1 MNMISENSAM
11 TLSELLTWAGEY
23 LQKGDLCY
31 GHGTDNAFDEAAW
44 LLLFALGLPVDE
56 PIADPDRELDSKEVA
71 KVKALLQRRREER
84 IPAAYLTQQAW
95 FAGLAFYV
103 DERVLVPR
111 SPLAEPILEGFAAWI
126 DPAGVERVL
135 DLCTGSGCIGIA
147 CAYAFADAQ
156 VDLADISP
164 EALAVAEINI
174 EQHDLG
180 ERMTVQQGDVFA
192 GLAARRYDLIVSN
205 PPYVDAADMSQL
217 TQEFEHEPELG
228 LAAGELGL
236 DIVQR
241 ILRNASQFLTD
252 HGVLIVEVG
261 NSAQALEEFYP
272 TVPFL
277 WLQFEYG
284 GEGVF
289 MLTAEELKQHQELF

>member
-56 PIADPDRELDSKEVA
+56 PIADPDRELDGKEVA

-174 EQHDLG
+174 AQHGLG
-180 ERMTVQQGDVFA
+180 ERVTVQQGDVFA

>member
-56 PIADPDRELDSKEVA
+56 PIAEPDRKLDSKEVA

-111 SPLAEPILEGFAAWI
+111 SPLAEPILEGFASWI

-164 EALAVAEINI
+164 DALAVAEINI
-174 EQHDLG
+174 EQHGLG
-180 ERMTVQQGDVFA
+180 ERVTVQQGDVFA
-192 GLAARRYDLIVSN
+192 GLAAQRYDLIVSN
-205 PPYVDAADMSQL
+205 PPYVDVTDMSQL
-217 TQEFEHEPELG
+217 TQEFGHEPELG

-241 ILRNASQFLTD
+241 ILRDASQFLTD